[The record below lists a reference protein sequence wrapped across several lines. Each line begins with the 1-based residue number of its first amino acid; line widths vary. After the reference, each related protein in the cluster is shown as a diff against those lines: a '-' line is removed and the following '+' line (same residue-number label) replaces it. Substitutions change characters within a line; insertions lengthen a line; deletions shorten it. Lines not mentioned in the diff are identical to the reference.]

1 MTRYIVFPRKNFRE
15 QEDDVARGSTGAPR
29 NTPDPDVPAAGGDIR
44 TAQTQDIQ
52 ERGARHRQ
60 RWPGGPQTSPDQGR
74 PGKPKGINR
83 LIAIICGRRTKWVIV
98 VFWLLVVAALG
109 GLAGKLQGAE
119 KNDAS
124 SYLPASAESTHEL
137 NEQAAFQSKNYNPAL
152 VVYVRDGGITQADMD
167 KAKADAKY
175 FATLSVVDGRVAT
188 PQLSKDHKAIVT
200 DIGSDLGYN
209 SNLGGFITTVQN
221 TATKNADGLSVYI
234 GGPAASANDQ
244 IKIFKGI
251 DSTLLYSALAVVI
264 GLLLLTYRS
273 PVLWL
278 LPIISAGVALTV
290 SEAVIYLL
298 VQHANLTVNGQS
310 GGILVVLVIGA
321 STDYAL
327 LLVARYREE
336 LRRHADRHQA
346 MAIALRRAG
355 PAIIASGLTV
365 VIGML
370 CLMAAESN
378 DISGLGPVAA
388 IGIGVGLIAMITLLP
403 ALLVVVGRW
412 IFWPVR
418 PRYGTPEPTSRGLWS
433 RVGQAISRRPRGVW
447 VVTAIL
453 LAAGSAGL
461 IGFKIGTLTTAQA
474 FRGTP
479 PSVSA
484 QNVQARYFP
493 AGSGEPVQVISTAAS
508 AGAVRTALADT
519 PGIAS
524 VTAPVTRDGLSFV
537 QATMTPA
544 PDSTAAYT
552 LVDKIRT
559 TVHAIP
565 GADAKVGGGTAI
577 NKDVEAA
584 AAHDRDVEIPLILG
598 VVLLILALLL
608 RAIVAPL
615 VLIVTVV
622 LSFGAALGISALFFK
637 HVFGFAGADTSLP
650 LFVFVFLVALGIDY
664 NIFLMTRIREES
676 IRFGTHRGALA
687 GLAATG
693 GVITSAGLVLAGT
706 FAVLGTL
713 PLVEFTEIGF
723 AVALGVLLD
732 TIIVRS
738 VLVTALTLDI
748 GRHIWWPSALAHPQ
762 HQPGGT
768 TPRIAPHDR
777 SVTNGT

>member
-44 TAQTQDIQ
+44 TAQTQDTQ
-52 ERGARHRQ
+52 EQGPRHR
-60 RWPGGPQTSPDQGR
+60 QGR
-74 PGKPKGINR
+74 PGSPETSPDPGRPGQPKGVNR

-152 VVYVRDGGITQADMD
+152 VVYVRDSGITQADM
-167 KAKADAKY
+167 ANATADAKY
-175 FATLSVVDGRVAT
+175 FATLSVVDGRVSK

-209 SNLGGFITTVQN
+209 SDLGGFITTVQN

-264 GLLLLTYRS
+264 VLLLLTYRS

-278 LPIISAGVALTV
+278 LPIISAGVALAV
-290 SEAVIYLL
+290 AEAVIYLL

-336 LRRHADRHQA
+336 LRRHEDRHQA

-355 PAIIASGLTV
+355 PAIVASGLTV

-412 IFWPVR
+412 VFWPVK
-418 PRYGTPEPTSRGLWS
+418 PAYGSPEPTSRGLWA
-433 RVGQAISRRPRGVW
+433 RVGQRISRKPRGVW
-447 VVTAIL
+447 LVTAVL

-461 IGFKIGTLTTAQA
+461 IGFKFGPLTAAQS

-479 PSVSA
+479 ASITA
-484 QNVQARYFP
+484 ENVLAKYFP
-493 AGSGEPVQVISTAAS
+493 AGSGEPVEVISTVAS
-508 AGAVRTALADT
+508 ASQVRSALAAT

-524 VTAPVTRDGLSFV
+524 VTPPVTKNGLAFL
-537 QATMTPA
+537 QATMTMP
-544 PDSTAAYT
+544 PDSPAAYT
-552 LVDKIRT
+552 LVDAIRT
-559 TVHAIP
+559 KVHAIP
-565 GADAKVGGGTAI
+565 GA
-577 NKDVEAA
+577 
-584 AAHDRDVEIPLILG
+584 
-598 VVLLILALLL
+598 
-608 RAIVAPL
+608 
-615 VLIVTVV
+615 
-622 LSFGAALGISALFFK
+622 
-637 HVFGFAGADTSLP
+637 
-650 LFVFVFLVALGIDY
+650 
-664 NIFLMTRIREES
+664 
-676 IRFGTHRGALA
+676 
-687 GLAATG
+687 
-693 GVITSAGLVLAGT
+693 
-706 FAVLGTL
+706 
-713 PLVEFTEIGF
+713 
-723 AVALGVLLD
+723 
-732 TIIVRS
+732 
-738 VLVTALTLDI
+738 
-748 GRHIWWPSALAHPQ
+748 
-762 HQPGGT
+762 
-768 TPRIAPHDR
+768 
-777 SVTNGT
+777 